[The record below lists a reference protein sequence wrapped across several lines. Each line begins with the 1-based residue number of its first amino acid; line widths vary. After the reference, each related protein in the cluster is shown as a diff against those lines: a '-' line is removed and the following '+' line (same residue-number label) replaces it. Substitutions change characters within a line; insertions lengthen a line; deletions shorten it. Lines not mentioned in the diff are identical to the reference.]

1 VVVRAKEENEDVEET
16 WK

>member
-1 VVVRAKEENEDVEET
+1 VVRAKEENEDVEET